1 MAIKTVNPDG
11 TTTGELNTLDKTLNF
26 TNSSMVM
33 PENKDAIFGAFTN
46 ILAQNNQNDKEN
58 TNVTDDGIFKYGVY
72 QLATQKPELE
82 AGELQKIYGTG
93 AMPIFNWVKTI
104 QTGERTYDPNNPD
117 DRAILEEYE
126 KIGTPPG
133 FLTPEEIERQLISDT
148 VTAVSTQIG
157 REVGQ
162 AIGEGVD
169 SPITSGLKS
178 AFGFGELP
186 GDVII
191 NPEFD
196 LSAESFSKLN
206 LANKTLDSGE
216 YLFNSAVANEKSALA
231 SGNIAEYNALKGS
244 GDFVDIGTKDSPLL
258 AFKGSG
264 NTFDD
269 VTLGEITAKGKGVP
283 IKGKITIEGKNPQ
296 TGESYKTYSS
306 KTLPE
311 EKTGMKGYWERVKDD
326 ATSRST
332 VYSSAGAGIT
342 SFFTDLVLTKGKDPV
357 KSAKKG
363 AGTAAGTY
371 IGLSLGGPVGAV
383 VGATV
388 GASIGGRVIC
398 NELRRLNLMTTEDI
412 LTDYFYTHK
421 YLTSIHVKG
430 YHIWAINVVK
440 SMRKGKYVKFWHHI
454 ANHRLNHIKYLLGKK
469 DKPDY
474 LGKIYKIIGESIC
487 YGLGLFCKKTD
498 WSILYNKKEI

>member
-46 ILAQNNQNDKEN
+46 ILAQNNENDEEN
-58 TNVTDDGIFKYGVY
+58 TNVTDDGTFKYGVY
-72 QLATQKPELE
+72 QLVTQKPELE

-104 QTGERTYDPNNPD
+104 QTGERTYDPNNPE
-117 DRAILEEYE
+117 DRAILDEYE

-133 FLTPEEIERQLISDT
+133 FLTPEQIQKQLISDT
-148 VTAVSTQIG
+148 AVAVSTQVG
-157 REVGQ
+157 REIGQ
-162 AIGEGVD
+162 AIGEGVE
-169 SPITSGLKS
+169 SPVTSGLKS
-178 AFGFGELP
+178 AFGFGDLP

-244 GDFVDIGTKDSPLL
+244 GDFVNIGTKDSPLL

-269 VTLGEITAKGKGVP
+269 VTLKGEGVP
-283 IKGKITIEGKNPQ
+283 LKAKIEIEGNNPQ
-296 TGESYKTYSS
+296 TGKSYQTYSS

-311 EKTGMKGYWERVKDD
+311 GEKGYWDRVKND
-326 ATSRST
+326 ATSNST
-332 VYSSAGAGIT
+332 IYSSAGAGIT

-383 VGATV
+383 VGATI
-388 GASIGGRVIC
+388 GGSIGGRVIC
-398 NELRRLNLMTTEDI
+398 NEFRRLGLMTTEDI
-412 LTDYFYTHK
+412 IIDYFYTHK
-421 YLTSIHVKG
+421 YLTPIHVKG
-430 YHIWAINVVK
+430 YHVWAINVVK

-454 ANHRLNHIKYLLGKK
+454 ANHRLNHVKYLLGKK

>member
-1 MAIKTVNPDG
+1 MAEKP
-11 TTTGELNTLDKTLNF
+11 K
-26 TNSSMVM
+26 
-33 PENKDAIFGAFTN
+33 FGAFTDILN
-46 ILAQNNQNDKEN
+46 IDTNENNINNQDP
-58 TNVTDDGIFKYGVY
+58 DDGLFKYGVY
-72 QLATQKPELE
+72 QLATQKPQLE

-104 QTGERTYDPNNPD
+104 QTGERTYDPNNED
-117 DRAILEEYE
+117 DRNLLAQYEQLE
-126 KIGTPPG
+126 TPPG
-133 FLTPEEIERQLISDT
+133 FLTPEEIKRQLISDT
-148 VTAVSTQIG
+148 VTSVSSQIG

-206 LANKTLDSGE
+206 KYNKTLDSGE
-216 YLFNSAVANEKSALA
+216 YLFNPAVANEQSALA
-231 SGNIAEYNALKGS
+231 SGNIREYRLMKDQL
-244 GDFVDIGTKDSPLL
+244 DFVDIGTKDSPLL

-264 NTFDD
+264 NKFGQINDSVSD
-269 VTLGEITAKGKGVP
+269 SQKLLNPNKNIEMRNVE
-283 IKGKITIEGKNPQ
+283 IEGNNPQ
-296 TGESYKTYSS
+296 TGKSYQTYSS

-311 EKTGMKGYWERVKDD
+311 GEKGYWDRVKND

-371 IGLSLGGPVGAV
+371 IGLSLGGPIGAV

-388 GASIGGRVIC
+388 GASIVDRVIC
-398 NELRRLNLMTTEDI
+398 NELRKQGLMKTKDVTI
-412 LTDYFYTHK
+412 DYKFTMQ
-421 YLTSIHVKG
+421 YLSPRHIKG
-430 YHIWAINVVK
+430 YHFWAPRIVLGL
-440 SMRKGKYVKFWHHI
+440 RKGKNVKFWHHI
-454 ANHRLNHIKYLLGKK
+454 AQHRSNEIQYIMGVRK
-469 DKPDY
+469 KPDY
-474 LGKIYKIIGESIC
+474 LGKLYRHIFEPICYIIGI
-487 YGLGLFCKKTD
+487 FAKKRD
-498 WSILYNKKEI
+498 YRLMLKEKM

>member
-1 MAIKTVNPDG
+1 MAEKP
-11 TTTGELNTLDKTLNF
+11 K
-26 TNSSMVM
+26 
-33 PENKDAIFGAFTN
+33 FGAFTDILDIDTNENN
-46 ILAQNNQNDKEN
+46 INNQDP
-58 TNVTDDGIFKYGVY
+58 DDGLFKYGVY
-72 QLATQKPELE
+72 QLATQKPDISQEQ
-82 AGELQKIYGTG
+82 LQKRYGTG
-93 AMPIFNWVKTI
+93 AMPIFEWVKTI
-104 QTGERTYDPNNPD
+104 QTGERTYDPNNED
-117 DRAILEEYE
+117 DRNLLAQYEQLE
-126 KIGTPPG
+126 TPPG

-178 AFGFGELP
+178 AFGFGDLP

-206 LANKTLDSGE
+206 LANKGLDKGE
-216 YLFNSAVANEKSALA
+216 YLFNPAVANEQSALA
-231 SGNIAEYNALKGS
+231 SGNIREYRLMKDQL
-244 GDFVDIGTKDSPLL
+244 DFEDIGTKDSPLL

-264 NTFDD
+264 NKFSQIQDS
-269 VTLGEITAKGKGVP
+269 VPRAGLVGGPKKEIDFRNVN
-283 IKGKITIEGKNPQ
+283 IKGKNPN
-296 TGESYKTYSS
+296 TGEGYKTYST

-311 EKTGMKGYWERVKDD
+311 AKEGYWSRVKND

-342 SFFTDLVLTKGKDPV
+342 SFFTDLLLTKGKDPV

-371 IGLSLGGPVGAV
+371 IGLSLGGPIGAV

-388 GASIGGRVIC
+388 GSSIVDRVIC
-398 NELRRLNLMTTEDI
+398 NELRKQGLMKTKDVTI
-412 LTDYFYTHK
+412 DYKFTMQ
-421 YLTSIHVKG
+421 YLSPRHIKG
-430 YHIWAINVVK
+430 YHFWAPRIVLGL
-440 SMRKGKYVKFWHHI
+440 RKGKNVKFWHHI
-454 ANHRLNHIKYLLGKK
+454 AQHRSNEIQYIMGVRK
-469 DKPDY
+469 KPDY
-474 LGKIYKIIGESIC
+474 LGKLYRHIFEPICYIIGI
-487 YGLGLFCKKTD
+487 FAKKRD
-498 WSILYNKKEI
+498 YRLMLKEKM

>member
-1 MAIKTVNPDG
+1 MAEEQQQIGVLDDI
-11 TTTGELNTLDKTLNF
+11 LNLDTD
-26 TNSSMVM
+26 
-33 PENKDAIFGAFTN
+33 ENKT
-46 ILAQNNQNDKEN
+46 NNQDP
-58 TNVTDDGIFKYGVY
+58 DDALFKYGVY
-72 QLATQKPELE
+72 QLATQKPQLE
-82 AGELQKIYGTG
+82 AGELQKIYGTS
-93 AMPIFNWVKTI
+93 AMPIYEWVKTI
-104 QTGERTYDPNNPD
+104 QTGERTYDPND
-117 DRAILEEYE
+117 FEDRRKLEEYKQLE
-126 KIGTPPG
+126 TPPG
-133 FLTPEEIERQLISDT
+133 FLTPEQIQQQLISDT
-148 VTAVSTQIG
+148 ATAVSAQIG

-162 AIGEGVD
+162 AIGEGVE
-169 SPITSGLKS
+169 SPVTSGLKS
-178 AFGFGELP
+178 AFGFGDLP

-191 NPEFD
+191 NPDFD
-196 LSAESFSKLN
+196 LSAESFDKLN
-206 LANKTLDSGE
+206 LANKTLKGTGE
-216 YLFNSAVANEKSALA
+216 YLFNPAVANEKSALA
-231 SGNIAEYNALKGS
+231 SGNIAEYRALKAND
-244 GDFVDIGTKDSPLL
+244 DFVNIGTKDSPLL

-264 NTFDD
+264 NKFEKVQLEDFPGKID
-269 VTLGEITAKGKGVP
+269 VS
-283 IKGKITIEGKNPQ
+283 IKGKNPNTDKPYQ
-296 TGESYKTYSS
+296 TYSS

-311 EKTGMKGYWERVKDD
+311 GEQGYWDRVKND
-326 ATSRST
+326 ATSNST
-332 VYSSAGAGIT
+332 IYSSAGAGIT

-412 LTDYFYTHK
+412 LIDYFYTHK
-421 YLTSIHVKG
+421 YLTPIHVKG

-440 SMRKGKYVKFWHHI
+440 TMRKGKYVKFWHHI
-454 ANHRLNHIKYLLGKK
+454 AKHRLNHVKYLLGKK

-474 LGKIYKIIGESIC
+474 LGKVYKIIGESIC

>member
-148 VTAVSTQIG
+148 ATAVSTQIG
-157 REVGQ
+157 REIGQ
-162 AIGEGVD
+162 AVGEGVD

>member
-26 TNSSMVM
+26 TNSSIVM
-33 PENKDAIFGAFTN
+33 PETKDAIFGAFTN
-46 ILAQNNQNDKEN
+46 ILNQNGDNDDEN

-72 QLATQKPELE
+72 QLATQKPQLE

-117 DRAILEEYE
+117 DRAKLEEYE
-126 KIGTPPG
+126 NIGTPPG
-133 FLTPEEIERQLISDT
+133 FLTPEEIQRQLISDT
-148 VTAVSTQIG
+148 ATAVSTQIG
-157 REVGQ
+157 REIGQ
-162 AIGEGVD
+162 AVGEGVD

-178 AFGFGELP
+178 AFGFGDLP

-191 NPEFD
+191 NPELD

-206 LANKTLDSGE
+206 LENRKLEGAGE
-216 YLFNSAVANEKSALA
+216 YLFNAAVANEKAALA
-231 SGNIAEYNALKGS
+231 SGNIAEYNALKAS

-269 VTLGEITAKGKGVP
+269 VILKGKGVP
-283 IKGKITIEGKNPQ
+283 VRTKITIEGKNPQ

-306 KTLPE
+306 ATLPE
-311 EKTGMKGYWERVKDD
+311 AKTGMKGYWERVKAD
-326 ATSRST
+326 ATSKST
-332 VYSSAGAGIT
+332 IYSSAGAGIT

-371 IGLSLGGPVGAV
+371 IGASLGGPVGAV
-383 VGATV
+383 VGATI
-388 GASIGGRVIC
+388 GASVGGRVIC
-398 NELRRLNLMTTEDI
+398 NELRRLGLMTTEDI
-412 LTDYFYTHK
+412 LIDYFYTHK
-421 YLTSIHVKG
+421 YLTPIHVKG

-440 SMRKGKYVKFWHHI
+440 IMRKGKYIKFWHHI
-454 ANHRLNHIKYLLGKK
+454 ANHRLNHVKYLLSKK

>member
-178 AFGFGELP
+178 AFGFGDLP